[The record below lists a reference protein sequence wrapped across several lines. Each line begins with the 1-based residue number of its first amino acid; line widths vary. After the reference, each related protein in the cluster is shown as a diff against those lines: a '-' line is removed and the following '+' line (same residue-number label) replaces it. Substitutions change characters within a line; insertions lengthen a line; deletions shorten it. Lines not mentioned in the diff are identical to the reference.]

1 MFGRKAVVQ
10 RCQLHKRTNV
20 CSYLPKSQQAAMRK
34 RLKRAMDIPS
44 YADSKAALLRIARE
58 LEQTN
63 ASAAR
68 SLLEGLE
75 EILTLQRLG
84 LADEL
89 GRSFKTTN
97 VIESVNA
104 GVGQR
109 TDKVDRWRNS
119 NQIQRWVAAA
129 ALEVE
134 SRLRKVCGYRHLAK
148 LQAVL
153 QTIDQTKAA

>member
-1 MFGRKAVVQ
+1 
-10 RCQLHKRTNV
+10 
-20 CSYLPKSQQAAMRK
+20 MRK
-34 RLKRAMDIPS
+34 RLKRAVDMPD
-44 YADSKAALLRIARE
+44 YTDAKAALLRIARE
-58 LEQTN
+58 LEQVN

-68 SLLEGLE
+68 SLLEGLKE
-75 EILTLQRLG
+75 MLTLQRLG

-109 TDKVDRWRNS
+109 TDKVDHWRNS

-129 ALEVE
+129 ALAVE
-134 SRLRKVCGYRHLAK
+134 SRCGRCAAAGISPSSRTLRTEVSNDAAGFSREPLPI
-148 LQAVL
+148 QVL
-153 QTIDQTKAA
+153 DH